1 MTSFITWRAGDVE
14 KAIFNLLKQMLPNT
28 KLQDFEKKPNSE
40 IREIKPPRDGIAY
53 VGEYLMEMAMTGI
66 PGMVRSS
73 DKIKIEQYWNKDGN
87 CIGFMFQGKKYI
99 FDKEK
104 LPERDRELGGQ
115 MTVNDSWAERVVS
128 YLTGFLPKRKLETFR
143 KNYSKEDVIEHN
155 PPFNGIAYSCAYRC
169 HTMVTKPISNG
180 RGEAKSSYA
189 DIVQY
194 WDKDGN
200 CIGFMFQGQKYMFDK
215 EKLPEQGQEKN
226 TQSQDNK
233 VNVSLDSD
241 LVRAMTRAVGENNN
255 MEIYGTEVLAIE
267 PAIDGVA
274 FAQKARG
281 VAALARQGSSVVEK
295 SVWFDAVR
303 LYDAKG
309 AFLGMQVTDDKLFN
323 EYDVSNSGLLKADA
337 KTMEMIKNANK
348 KLEAV
353 RDANG
358 SIIGLDLT
366 ALSKKQQFE
375 RGQVLLT
382 TTKIPENSDM
392 ARFVAEHPGVK
403 VTHRV
408 TTAGKLVY
416 SVVDKWPIGGEIVD
430 FDQDGKEIRRIG
442 IKSMEN
448 QRD

>member
-1 MTSFITWRAGDVE
+1 MTTFETWRAGDVK
-14 KAIFNLLKQMLPNT
+14 KAILGLLNQMLPNT
-28 KLQDFEKKPNSE
+28 KLQDFKNSTN
-40 IREIKPPRDGIAY
+40 RGVRQIKPPRDGIAY
-53 VGEYLMEMAMTGI
+53 ACEYLMDIPHMIGI
-66 PGMVRSS
+66 PGG
-73 DKIKIEQYWNKDGN
+73 IKIEQ
-87 CIGFMFQGKKYI
+87 F
-99 FDKEK
+99 
-104 LPERDRELGGQ
+104 
-115 MTVNDSWAERVVS
+115 
-128 YLTGFLPKRKLETFR
+128 
-143 KNYSKEDVIEHN
+143 
-155 PPFNGIAYSCAYRC
+155 
-169 HTMVTKPISNG
+169 
-180 RGEAKSSYA
+180 
-189 DIVQY
+189 

-200 CIGFMFQGQKYMFDK
+200 CIGFMLDGRNYMFDK

-241 LVRAMTRAVGENNN
+241 LVRAMTRAIGENNN

-323 EYDVSNSGLLKADA
+323 EYDVSNSGLVKADD
-337 KTMEMIKNANK
+337 KTMEMIKKANK

-366 ALSKKQQFE
+366 GLSKKQQFE

-430 FDQDGKEIRRIG
+430 FDQDGKENRRIG